1 MARWGGGGGAEHKI
15 TVGHRSKTGQID
27 NLSEQECLDLE
38 GAGIRPILNAMQRVL
53 SKYGAYTNHLLAL
66 SKDPSVQAVDRARL
80 NYMKW
85 INSKCLLG
93 CAMFVD
99 LLKPC
104 AVFSKVMQRDEVDI
118 LCAMTSIVKTVKEV
132 KKLGDLPLESWPTY
146 SATIKKITC
155 ENGDYIYQCQT
166 LKAYDQ
172 GKSVT
177 ECLKSRLKWS
187 NIDLIRDII
196 IILETQGWQKIVEK
210 RESRS
215 ETLDP
220 LQAAVELDV
229 QEGSWIEGL

>member
-1 MARWGGGGGAEHKI
+1 
-15 TVGHRSKTGQID
+15 
-27 NLSEQECLDLE
+27 
-38 GAGIRPILNAMQRVL
+38 
-53 SKYGAYTNHLLAL
+53 
-66 SKDPSVQAVDRARL
+66 
-80 NYMKW
+80 
-85 INSKCLLG
+85 
-93 CAMFVD
+93 MFVD

-172 GKSVT
+172 GKALLAANYRKYCSSVT

-196 IILETQGWQKIVEK
+196 IILEAQGWQKIVEE

-220 LQAAVELDV
+220 LQAAVERVASKFAIPLEAAGVYVDKLYNECNDMLDYATPY
-229 QEGSWIEGL
+229 LP